1 MFPSRLA
8 SRLWPVRVLLIEDEP
23 GLSHGIS
30 AALRVTGIAVDAA
43 GDLRRGRELARTH
56 QYDCVICDRMLPDG
70 DGIGIVDDQWRRERP
85 TPVLILTARD
95 ALRDRVEGIE
105 RGADDYLGKPF
116 AMSELLARVRMLARR
131 REQIVPAVTTV
142 GSLEIDSS
150 RREVRQDGVVLS
162 LTAKEFSV
170 LELLASRPGSVFS
183 REEIT
188 GQCWDQLTE
197 PMSNAVD
204 VVISQLRRKLG
215 EPSPIR
221 TVRGAGYRLDEER

>member
-1 MFPSRLA
+1 M
-8 SRLWPVRVLLIEDEP
+8 RVLLIEDEP

-30 AALRVTGIAVDAA
+30 AAFRVTGIAVDAA
-43 GDLRRGRELARTH
+43 ADLKGGRELARAH

-70 DGIGIVDDQWRRERP
+70 DGIAIVDDEWRRERP
-85 TPVLILTARD
+85 TPVLMLTARD
-95 ALRDRVEGIE
+95 ALRDRVDGIE

-116 AMSELLARVRMLARR
+116 AMSELMARVRMLARR
-131 REQIVPAVTTV
+131 RETIVPSVITV
-142 GSLEIDSS
+142 GDLEVDSS
-150 RREVRQDGVVLS
+150 RREVRQDGVILS

-170 LELLASRPGSVFS
+170 LELLASQPGTVFS

-188 GQCWDQLTE
+188 GQCWDRLTE

-221 TVRGAGYRLDEER
+221 TVRGAGYSLDQAG